1 MIPEGCCGCQW
12 LESTKHQLGKLSAE
26 SSFPTVDSWR
36 RSYLDGFLPDLHS
49 MVQME
54 GVCVQAIW
62 WLKECV
68 YKLFGY
74 WRSVC
79 TSNLVVGRYVCV
91 CVCTSY
97 LVVGNSCVLSKNQY
111 FLSSTEL
118 TRLRSPF
125 LNALYCGMLSIKCSV
140 RATENHECCNNM
152 PTTLSSQSVKWTKCL
167 QPSTQ

>member
-36 RSYLDGFLPDLHS
+36 RSYIDGFLPDLHS

-91 CVCTSY
+91 CVYKLPGCWKFLCAVEESVFSFINWTHKVTLPVFERFVLRDAVYQVFSESY
-97 LVVGNSCVLSKNQY
+97 RKPWVLQ
-111 FLSSTEL
+111 
-118 TRLRSPF
+118 
-125 LNALYCGMLSIKCSV
+125 
-140 RATENHECCNNM
+140 
-152 PTTLSSQSVKWTKCL
+152 
-167 QPSTQ
+167 

>member
-36 RSYLDGFLPDLHS
+36 RSYIDGFLPDLHS

-91 CVCTSY
+91 CVQVTWLLEI
-97 LVVGNSCVLSKNQY
+97 LVCCRRISIFFHQLNSQGYAPRFWTLCIAGCC
-111 FLSSTEL
+111 LSSVQWEL
-118 TRLRSPF
+118 QKTMSAAIICLRL
-125 LNALYCGMLSIKCSV
+125 
-140 RATENHECCNNM
+140 
-152 PTTLSSQSVKWTKCL
+152 CL
-167 QPSTQ
+167 HRV